1 MLTEYSALIKNGT
14 WTLVDLPKGGPLL
27 AANGFLE
34 RNIMQMALSKNTNLV
49 AGWVM
54 LEMEKKEDFTY
65 TCY

>member
-49 AGWVM
+49 AG
-54 LEMEKKEDFTY
+54 
-65 TCY
+65 